1 MTEELL
7 RAFNSVQKQMNAL
20 DSRIDNYFLEKH
32 IKNASDISDSQD
44 ALCDLNT
51 DIEAR
56 IEALEKKVA
65 KLEGGKTNA

>member
-32 IKNASDISDSQD
+32 IKNASGISDSQD

-65 KLEGGKTNA
+65 ELEGGKTNA